1 MPSPGFG
8 RLLAEVE
15 RDLHTP
21 EFVWQLAA
29 IVLALLCA
37 FWLSRRLRAQVA
49 EGAPGTRDD
58 QAGGAA
64 GPGRYRYHHLVFPLT
79 ALGLIWLARL
89 GLAPFFRVN
98 LMTLALALLLSLAA
112 IRLSMVV
119 LRQALPRAS
128 WLTTF
133 ERSISGLVWALVAL
147 HILDLL
153 EPLVVALEA
162 VQFSVG
168 KSRLNLWLLIQGAVT
183 ALLTLL
189 AAMWLGGVLEQRLMG
204 ANALDMNVRVVLARL
219 AYALLTVVGILVA
232 LPTVGIDVTTL
243 SVFGGALGVGL
254 GFGLQ
259 KIASNY
265 VAGFI
270 LLLDRSIRLGN
281 LIRVDRYRGEVTQIT
296 TRYTV
301 LRSLGGV
308 EAIVPNELLIG
319 SVVENETYTNPRMRV
334 ALPVQVAY
342 DAPVERALDIL
353 VAAAR
358 AQARV
363 LADPEPLAF
372 VTGFADSGIQLELG
386 YWIDDPRGGT
396 IGVSSAIYREVLRAF
411 SDEHIVIPYPQREL
425 RLLKGETGPSV

>member
-21 EFVWQLAA
+21 ELVWQLAA

-37 FWLSRRLRAQVA
+37 FWLSRRVRAQ
-49 EGAPGTRDD
+49 GAPGTGDD
-58 QAGGAA
+58 KAADAA
-64 GPGRYRYHHLVFPLT
+64 GSGRYRYHRLVFPLT
-79 ALGLIWLARL
+79 ALGLVWLARL

-98 LMTLALALLLSLAA
+98 LLSLALALLLSLVA

-119 LRQALPRAS
+119 LRQALPRAG
-128 WLTTF
+128 WLATF
-133 ERSISGLVWALVAL
+133 ERSISGLVWVLVAL

-153 EPLVVALEA
+153 DPLVVALEA

-168 KSRLNLWLLIQGAVT
+168 KSRLDLWLLIQGAVT

-189 AAMWLGGVLEQRLMG
+189 AAMWLGGVLEQRLMS

-219 AYALLTVVGILVA
+219 AYAVLTVVGILVA
-232 LPTVGIDVTTL
+232 LPAVGIDVTTL

-301 LRSLGGV
+301 LRSLAGV

-358 AQARV
+358 AQERV

-411 SDEHIVIPYPQREL
+411 GDEHIVIPYPQREL
-425 RLLKGETGPSV
+425 RLMKGEAGPSV

>member
-1 MPSPGFG
+1 MASPGFG

-21 EFVWQLAA
+21 ELVWQLAA

-37 FWLSRRLRAQVA
+37 FWLSRRVRAR
-49 EGAPGTRDD
+49 GAPGTGDD
-58 QAGGAA
+58 KAEDAA
-64 GPGRYRYHHLVFPLT
+64 GSGRYRYHRLVFPLT
-79 ALGLIWLARL
+79 ALGLVWLARL

-98 LMTLALALLLSLAA
+98 LLSLALALLLSLVA

-119 LRQALPRAS
+119 LRQALPRAG
-128 WLTTF
+128 WLATF
-133 ERSISGLVWALVAL
+133 ERSISGLVWVLVAL

-168 KSRLNLWLLIQGAVT
+168 KSRLDLWLLFQGALT

-189 AAMWLGGVLEQRLMG
+189 AAMWLGGVLEQRLMS

-219 AYALLTVVGILVA
+219 AYAVLTVVGILVA
-232 LPTVGIDVTTL
+232 LPAVGIDVTTL

-301 LRSLGGV
+301 LRSLAGV

-358 AQARV
+358 AQERV

-411 SDEHIVIPYPQREL
+411 GDEHIVIPYPQREL
-425 RLLKGETGPSV
+425 RLMKGEAGPSV

>member
-1 MPSPGFG
+1 MASPGFG

-21 EFVWQLAA
+21 ELVWQLAA

-37 FWLSRRLRAQVA
+37 FWLSRRVRAQ
-49 EGAPGTRDD
+49 GAPGTGDD
-58 QAGGAA
+58 KAEDAA
-64 GPGRYRYHHLVFPLT
+64 GSGRYRYHRLVFPLA
-79 ALGLIWLARL
+79 ALGLVWLARL

-98 LMTLALALLLSLAA
+98 LLSLALALLLSLAA

-119 LRQALPRAS
+119 LRQALPRAG
-128 WLTTF
+128 WLATF
-133 ERSISGLVWALVAL
+133 ERSISGLVWVLVAL

-153 EPLVVALEA
+153 EPLVIALEA

-168 KSRLNLWLLIQGAVT
+168 KSRLDLWLLFQGALT

-189 AAMWLGGVLEQRLMG
+189 AAMWLGGVLEQRLMS

-219 AYALLTVVGILVA
+219 AYAVLTVVGILVA
-232 LPTVGIDVTTL
+232 LPAVGIDVTTL

-301 LRSLGGV
+301 LRSLAGV

-358 AQARV
+358 AQERV

-411 SDEHIVIPYPQREL
+411 GDEHIVIPYPQREL
-425 RLLKGETGPSV
+425 RLMKGEAGPSV

>member
-1 MPSPGFG
+1 MASPGFG

-21 EFVWQLAA
+21 ELVWQLAA

-37 FWLSRRLRAQVA
+37 FWLSRRVRAQ
-49 EGAPGTRDD
+49 GAPGTGDD
-58 QAGGAA
+58 KAEDAA
-64 GPGRYRYHHLVFPLT
+64 GSGRYRYHRLVFPLT
-79 ALGLIWLARL
+79 ALGLVWLARL

-98 LMTLALALLLSLAA
+98 LLSLALALLLSLAA

-119 LRQALPRAS
+119 LRQALPRAG
-128 WLTTF
+128 WLATF
-133 ERSISGLVWALVAL
+133 ERSISGLVWVLVAL

-153 EPLVVALEA
+153 EPLVIALEA

-168 KSRLNLWLLIQGAVT
+168 KSRLDLWLLFQGALT

-189 AAMWLGGVLEQRLMG
+189 AAMWLGGVLEQRLMS

-219 AYALLTVVGILVA
+219 AYAVLTVVGILVA
-232 LPTVGIDVTTL
+232 LPAVGIDVTTL

-301 LRSLGGV
+301 LRSLAGV

-358 AQARV
+358 AQERV

-411 SDEHIVIPYPQREL
+411 GDEHIVIPYPQREL
-425 RLLKGETGPSV
+425 RLMKGEAGPSV